1 MTTGGDT
8 TNASNLTIE
17 TSGTSSAAMIK
28 VSIQLL
34 ISL

>member
-1 MTTGGDT
+1 MTTGEYT

-28 VSIQLL
+28 VVVQ
-34 ISL
+34 